1 MHTLQD
7 YDYVLPSELIA
18 QNPADPPESC
28 KFLVYTKNLHV
39 VQDQLFSDISTH
51 IDPDT
56 LMICNNTKVVKARI
70 AFDKK
75 EIFFLRKIDTYTFEA
90 LVYP

>member
-1 MHTLQD
+1 MYELQD
-7 YDYVLPSELIA
+7 YDYTLPSELIA
-18 QNPADPPESC
+18 QTPAEPPESC
-28 KFLVYTKNLHV
+28 KFLVYQKNNDTL
-39 VQDQLFSDISTH
+39 QDLVFEDIKTL

-70 AFDKK
+70 VFDKK
-75 EIFFLRKIDTYTFEA
+75 EIFFLKQLDTYTFEA